1 MSIATS
7 EAVALTVPRPRWAR
21 FTLLWLVFSSGVA
34 VMGLEMTASQLI
46 KPFFGSTI
54 SVWTSLIGLV
64 MIFLTAGYY
73 LGGAWADRH
82 PSRGALGGIV
92 LAAGVITMVIPL
104 VSAPVLKQA
113 WALTPKAGLLVGS
126 LVGTFALFSLPM
138 VLLGCVCPF
147 AMKLSIQDL
156 GRTGRAA
163 GNVYAV
169 SAVGSVVG
177 TFLPAL
183 VMIERFGVRHS
194 IMLFGA
200 LLMVAAL
207 LLLGRLRFA
216 PAAGAMAL
224 LAVPLAPM
232 LPVQGMIAERESP
245 YNYLQVVEVGQ
256 QPPTRLLIVDWGAF
270 SFYTPGEFR
279 TGQYYDYLLLAPLMR
294 AEPPTRWLRRVLVIG
309 LGAGTIA
316 KQITQAY
323 GPVEIDGVEIDP
335 AIISL
340 GRKYF
345 DMDEPNLRVH
355 ATDGRA
361 FLASAQEPYDW
372 VIVDAYQGSDIPSH
386 LITQEFFQQVKAHLS
401 PGGVLSINVAWW
413 EPKEEELI
421 RRMTTSVGTAFPSVF
436 AITGI
441 SQQSGA
447 VMLAGSQPVTP
458 KELLARAG
466 RVGHPGLTEIAAE
479 MGDDQPPLLTSPEPL
494 GPPLT
499 DDQGIV
505 SDIVDRMYRQMR
517 KEAYQREQAVLGR

>member
-1 MSIATS
+1 MPTT
-7 EAVALTVPRPRWAR
+7 VAEPAAPRQRWAR

-46 KPFFGSTI
+46 KPYFGSTI

-64 MIFLTAGYY
+64 MIFLTTGYY
-73 LGGAWADRH
+73 LGDALADRC

-92 LAAGVITMVIPL
+92 LTAGVVTMLLPL
-104 VSAPVLKQA
+104 ASAPVLMRA
-113 WALTPKAGLLVGS
+113 WALTPKAGLLAGS
-126 LVGTFALFSLPM
+126 LVGTFALFCLPN

-183 VMIERFGVRHS
+183 VMIQRFGVRHS
-194 IMLFGA
+194 IMIFGA
-200 LLMVAAL
+200 VLIAAAL

-216 PAAGAMAL
+216 PAAGAMVL

-232 LPVQGMIAERESP
+232 LPIRNLVAERESP
-245 YNYLQVVEVGQ
+245 YNYLQVVQVGNA
-256 QPPTRLLIVDWGAF
+256 RLLVVDWGAF

-279 TGQYYDYLLLAPLMR
+279 TGQYYDYLLLAPLLR
-294 AEPPTRWLRRVLVIG
+294 PDPPSRWLHRVLVIG
-309 LGAGTIA
+309 LGAGTVA

-335 AIISL
+335 AVIAL
-340 GRKYF
+340 GRGYF
-345 DMDEPNLRVH
+345 EMHEPNLRVH

-361 FLASAQEPYDW
+361 FLAGSQAPYDW

-386 LITQEFFQQVKAHLS
+386 LITQEFYQQVKDHLS
-401 PGGVLSINVAWW
+401 PNGVLSINVAWW
-413 EPKEEELI
+413 EPKDDELI
-421 RRMTTSVGTAFPSVF
+421 RRMSATVGTAFPNCYAV
-436 AITGI
+436 TGI

-447 VMLAGSQPVTP
+447 VMLAASQPVTP
-458 KELLARAG
+458 QEMIARAR
-466 RVGHPGLTEIAAE
+466 RVGHPGLLEIALE
-479 MGDDQPPLLTSPEPL
+479 MGDGTPPRLESPEKL

-499 DDQGIV
+499 DDQGVV
-505 SDIVDRMYRQMR
+505 SEIVDRMYRTWRQAKGR
-517 KEAYQREQAVLGR
+517 HAREMMVLGVGGR

>member
-1 MSIATS
+1 MPTTAAKSAAQ
-7 EAVALTVPRPRWAR
+7 AVTASPHRWAR
-21 FTLLWLVFSSGVA
+21 FSLLWLVFSCGVA

-46 KPFFGSTI
+46 KPYFGSTI

-64 MIFLTAGYY
+64 MIFLTIGYY
-73 LGGAWADRH
+73 LGGALADRY

-92 LAAGVITMVIPL
+92 LAAGVVTMLLPL
-104 VSAPVLKQA
+104 ASAPVLMRA
-113 WALTPKAGLLVGS
+113 WALTPRAGLLAGS
-126 LVGTFALFSLPM
+126 LAGTFALFCIPN

-194 IMLFGA
+194 IMIFGA
-200 LLMVAAL
+200 GLIVAAL

-232 LPVQGMIAERESP
+232 LPIQGTIAERESP
-245 YNYLQVVEVGQ
+245 YNYLQVVQMGN
-256 QPPTRLLIVDWGAF
+256 TRLLIVDWGAF

-279 TGQYYDYLLLAPLMR
+279 TGQYYDYLLLAPLLR
-294 AEPPTRWLRRVLVIG
+294 PDPPSRWLHRVLVIG
-309 LGAGTIA
+309 LGAGTVA
-316 KQITQAY
+316 KQLTQAY

-335 AIISL
+335 AVIAL
-340 GRKYF
+340 GRTYF
-345 DMDEPNLRVH
+345 DMHEPNLRVH
-355 ATDGRA
+355 TTDGRA
-361 FLASAQEPYDW
+361 FLATAQRPYDW

-386 LITQEFFQQVKAHLS
+386 LITREFFQQVKDHLS
-401 PGGVLSINVAWW
+401 PDGVLSVNIAWW
-413 EPKEEELI
+413 EPKDSELI
-421 RRMTTSVGTAFPSVF
+421 RRMTATVGAVFPNCYAV
-436 AITGI
+436 TGI
-441 SQQSGA
+441 SSRSGA
-447 VMLAGSQPVTP
+447 VMLAASQPVTP
-458 KELLARAG
+458 QQMIARAR
-466 RVGHPGLTEIAAE
+466 RVGHPGLLEIASE
-479 MGDDQPPLLTSPEPL
+479 MGDDQPPVLERPEGL

-499 DDQGIV
+499 DDQGVV
-505 SDIVDRMYRQMR
+505 SEIVDRMYRDLRRQ
-517 KEAYQREQAVLGR
+517 AYARENAVLRH